1 MKMGNMSSTEF
12 KLDLKRVD
20 SDTTMATL
28 DNASSYPVSQKQSA
42 FLFGGKQFD
51 IDDNIEEELPMSDAL
66 PSSISSDSVQNTDEE
81 VKGERLTVGNSP
93 ILAGILRKKT

>member
-1 MKMGNMSSTEF
+1 MSSMEF

-42 FLFGGKQFD
+42 FLFGGK
-51 IDDNIEEELPMSDAL
+51 
-66 PSSISSDSVQNTDEE
+66 
-81 VKGERLTVGNSP
+81 
-93 ILAGILRKKT
+93 